1 MSPQSIAQLF
11 AAAPHR
17 LLFFGGVSALL
28 LSMIWWAAWLGAL
41 RSGWWTMPLPSIP
54 AGWAHAIGMQY
65 MAIPLF
71 MFGFLLTV
79 FPRWMNL
86 PALGFRAYLPVSGS
100 LFVGYV
106 AFHLG
111 LLGYPLIVNASL
123 LVVTIGWAIGLIVL
137 LRLLWLDGARTY
149 HANACWFALG
159 MGFLGLLLV
168 LGYQANGDA
177 RLLYGAIKLGTFG
190 LLLPIVLSVGHRMVP
205 FFSSL
210 VIDNYQPFRPGWVLI
225 VLLALS
231 HAHMLLELVHGQRW
245 LWLVDLPMMILGAW
259 LSWRWGLFRT
269 AHNRLLL
276 VLHLSFAW
284 FPISF
289 ALFALQSLIYCF
301 DGSFVMGRAPVHAL
315 TIGLFGSI
323 LVAMVTRVTQG
334 HSGRPL
340 QMGTVPW
347 LSFLSLQ
354 LVAVIRVLGELG
366 SDPLLWQCI
375 AALAWVIA
383 LLPWALRSAWI
394 YLTPRIDG
402 KPG

>member
-1 MSPQSIAQLF
+1 MTPQTLPQLIT
-11 AAAPHR
+11 AAPHR
-17 LLFFGGVSALL
+17 LLFLGGVTALL
-28 LSMIWWAAWLGAL
+28 LSMSWWAVWLGAL
-41 RSGWWTMPLPSIP
+41 RFGWWLMPMPSIP

-65 MAIPLF
+65 MAVPLF

-86 PALGFRAYLPVSGS
+86 PALSFRAYLPVSGS
-100 LFVGYV
+100 LFVGYLG
-106 AFHLG
+106 FHAG
-111 LLGYPLIVNASL
+111 LLGVPMMVDASL
-123 LVVTIGWAIGLIVL
+123 ILVTAGWGIALVIL

-159 MGFLGLLLV
+159 MGLLGLLLV
-168 LGYQANGDA
+168 LGYRASGDA
-177 RLLYGAIKLGTFG
+177 RMLFGAIKIGTFG

-205 FFSSL
+205 FFSNL
-210 VIDNYQPFRPGWVLI
+210 VISNYRPFRPGWLLA

-231 HAHMLLELVHGQRW
+231 YAHMLLELVHGQRW
-245 LWLVDLPMMILGAW
+245 LWLVDLPMALLGAW
-259 LSWRWGLFRT
+259 LSWRWGLFQS
-269 AHNRLLL
+269 AQNRLLL
-276 VLHLSFAW
+276 VLHLSLVW
-284 FPISF
+284 LPVSF
-289 ALFALQSLIYCF
+289 ALYALQSLIYF
-301 DGSFVMGRAPVHAL
+301 LDGGFVMGRAPVHAL

-340 QMGTVPW
+340 EMGALPW
-347 LSFLSLQ
+347 LSFLLLQ
-354 LVAVIRVLGELG
+354 LVATIRVLGELG
-366 SDPLLWQCI
+366 SDPLLWQSI

-402 KPG
+402 KSG